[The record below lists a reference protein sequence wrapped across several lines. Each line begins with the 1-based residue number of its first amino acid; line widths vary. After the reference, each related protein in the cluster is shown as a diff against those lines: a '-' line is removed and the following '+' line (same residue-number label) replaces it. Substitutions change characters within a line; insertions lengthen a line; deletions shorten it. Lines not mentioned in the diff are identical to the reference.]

1 MTKDRSARKLGRV
14 ALGTM
19 VAALLVLGACSSDSD
34 GADST
39 TTTAPVETGAYDEAL
54 ATEIVQHYA
63 DGVFATYDAS
73 LTSAK
78 AMQTA
83 VEAFVADP
91 TDTTLAAAK
100 QAWLDARPDYG
111 LTEAFR
117 FYGGPI
123 DNEEDGPEGLINA
136 WPLDEAY
143 IDYVDGDPAA
153 GIINDVATYPE
164 ITAEVLTTANEEG
177 GETNIS
183 SGWHAVEFLLWGQD
197 LSATGPGARPVTDYT
212 TEANAERRATYLTT
226 VTDELIANLTTVT
239 EAWDPEGAGNY
250 RAEFLALPTDESL
263 THIITGIGELGR
275 GELAGERMLVA
286 YEERDQENEH
296 SCFSDNTLADIE
308 ANEQGIS
315 NVWTGEYP
323 GGTDGPGLVEL
334 VASVDAILATT
345 TSGDINAVLAQIE
358 RIPGPFDTNLT
369 PEAADSSPGRVAIL
383 TTTELLSTQT
393 DDIVDAADALGLTIE
408 VS

>member
-1 MTKDRSARKLGRV
+1 MTEKRSTLQLGRV
-14 ALGTM
+14 ALAAM
-19 VAALLVLGACSSDSD
+19 AAALLVLAACSSDSD

-39 TTTAPVETGAYDEAL
+39 TTTAPAETGAYDAAL
-54 ATEIVQHYA
+54 ATEVVEHYA
-63 DGVFATYDAS
+63 DGVYATYDAS
-73 LTSAK
+73 LTSAT
-78 AMQTA
+78 AMQSSI
-83 VEAFVADP
+83 EAFVASP
-91 TDTTLAAAK
+91 TDATLGAAK
-100 QAWLDARPDYG
+100 QAWLDARDDYG

-123 DNEEDGPEGLINA
+123 DNEEDAPEGLINA

-143 IDYVDGDPAA
+143 IDYVEGNPTA
-153 GIINDVATYPE
+153 GIINDVATYPT

-183 SGWHAVEFLLWGQD
+183 TGWHAIEFLLWGQD

-212 TEANAERRATYLTT
+212 TGANADRRSTYLTT
-226 VTDELIANLTTVT
+226 VTDGLISDLTTVT
-239 EAWDPEGAGNY
+239 EAWDPSGSDNY

-286 YEERDQENEH
+286 YDERDQENEH
-296 SCFSDNTLADIE
+296 SCFSDNTLADLV
-308 ANEQGIS
+308 ANEQGIA
-315 NVWTGEYP
+315 NVWSGEYP
-323 GGTDGPGLVEL
+323 GASDGPGLVEL
-334 VASVDAILATT
+334 VESVDATLAETT
-345 TSGDINAVLAQIE
+345 TGDIDAALAQLE
-358 RIPGPFDTNLT
+358 EIPGPFDSNLT

-383 TTTELLSTQT
+383 TATELLSTQT
-393 DDIVDAADALGLTIE
+393 DDFVDAADALGLTIE